1 MKDYSCWYLLTLVLL
16 ARPSHCQEDEP
27 YVPPVAPATTEAR
40 DVMSG
45 VVLPE
50 GFELSLFAAEP
61 LLANPVAFALDNQM
75 RFFVAETF
83 RLNSGVTDM
92 RSHMHWLPD
101 ELAARTV
108 EDRVEY
114 MRRHEGDK
122 FAAGYLVEQE
132 RVTRLVD
139 RDGDGQ
145 ADVATTYAG
154 GFADPAAGVASGIL
168 PLGDDLYFACI
179 PDMWRLWDHD
189 GDGRED
195 GREVQ
200 HTGWGVH
207 TALAGHDMHGLVR
220 GPDGRLYWSIGDR
233 GFHVEHDGH
242 VFAHH
247 HAGAVLRSELDGS
260 GLEIFA
266 TGLRNPQDLVFDDY
280 GNLFTG
286 DNNSDGGD
294 RARWVYL
301 VEGGESGW
309 RQAYQFLWQPVSRG
323 PWNDELLWEPHH
335 AGQPAYITPPVA
347 NFADGPSGITY
358 YPGAGWG
365 PEYKGSFFLCD
376 FRGDASY
383 SGVHRFQMEERGA
396 GFALVGAEKFLW
408 NCLPTDVQI
417 GSDGSMY
424 YSDWVHGWDKTGKG
438 RIYGVHPVGADFADE
453 REEVRSLLALGM
465 AERSAHEL
473 QALMGH
479 AHQTVRLEAQW
490 ELVDRVL
497 TGAGAS
503 KQENLD
509 VLLAA
514 ALGAWPQSLG
524 EAGEFGRLHGIW
536 GSGQILRAGG
546 PAGRQVWAT
555 LAVLHKDADRRVR
568 AQWLKVLSEAPTPLA
583 SALALRGLS
592 DPEAR
597 VRFFAAQCLASLGRA
612 GIRESEFASALL
624 HLVEA
629 EGGEDPWLRH
639 AAVRALAYQADG
651 AELEALHADD
661 RIRVREAAIVALRT
675 QGDDLIATFL
685 ADPEHA
691 LVAEA
696 ARAIYDRPIAGA
708 MEDLA
713 QLLSGLDDSDP
724 GLARRAMAAH
734 WRIHT
739 PRSARAIADWGL
751 ACSSESLGA
760 EALGLLADW
769 QAPNAIDPV
778 MGEWRP
784 VVADENSLSSE
795 WIEGLGRQALE
806 KEEWSRARWSVWLN
820 LARGGGAESS
830 EVLAA
835 LARGSVGNAGAVQQ
849 AALQSAL
856 DHDHVELDAILWDC
870 SDSPL
875 PGVRIVALR
884 ALARSEPDRALA
896 PLVKAYGSAMTAGAF
911 PDARLALE
919 VLAECQAS
927 GTEAHL
933 LEWIEDLCDQGGVG
947 PVALELERSAVRLGT
962 PTLDL
967 ALDRLRQ
974 ARASTDRAL
983 SDWVWALEGGDRE
996 AGRVIFLKKTETEC
1010 LRCHAFGD
1018 QGGSEVGPD
1027 LTHVGD
1033 RLSPLELL
1041 RSVREPGAE
1050 IAVGFEDWLLQLD
1063 DGETLVGR
1071 ILEEEEGWLTLETPQ
1086 KETLE
1091 VEETAIVGRK
1101 RGPSSMPEDLSHALS
1116 QEELR
1121 DLIAFLASCVEQQGA
1136 VSGRK

>member
-1 MKDYSCWYLLTLVLL
+1 MKDPALWHLFTLAFLVES
-16 ARPSHCQEDEP
+16 AYCQEGEP

-50 GFELSLFAAEP
+50 GFRLSLFAAEP
-61 LLANPVAFALDNQM
+61 LLANPVAFALDGQM

-92 RSHMHWLPD
+92 RSHMNWLPD

-108 EDRVEY
+108 SDRVEY
-114 MRRHEGDK
+114 MRKHEGDK
-122 FAAGYLVEQE
+122 FSAGYMVEQE

-145 ADVATTYAG
+145 ADVATIYAG
-154 GFADPAAGVASGIL
+154 GFADPAAGVAAGIL

-179 PDMWRLWDHD
+179 PDMWRLWDQD
-189 GDGRED
+189 GDGRAD
-195 GREVQ
+195 GRERQ

-220 GPDGRLYWSIGDR
+220 GADGRLYWSIGDR

-309 RQAYQFLWQPVSRG
+309 RQAYQFLREPVSRG
-323 PWNDELLWEPHH
+323 PWNDELLWEPYHE
-335 AGQPAYITPPVA
+335 GQPAYITPPVA

-365 PEYKGSFFLCD
+365 PEYRGSFFLCD

-383 SGVHRFQMEERGA
+383 SGIHRFQMEERGA
-396 GFALVGAEKFLW
+396 GFTLVGAEKFLW

-438 RIYGVHPVGADFADE
+438 RIYGVHPIGDEYVGE
-453 REEVRSLLALGM
+453 REEVRALLAAGM
-465 AERSAHEL
+465 TERGAHEL
-473 QALMGH
+473 GTLIGH
-479 AHQTVRLEAQW
+479 DHQTVRLEAQW
-490 ELVDRVL
+490 ELVDRAL
-497 TGAGAS
+497 TGPS
-503 KQENLD
+503 SSRKDSLD

-514 ALGAWPQSLG
+514 ARGEWERPLGVP
-524 EAGEFGRLHGIW
+524 GEFTRLHGIW
-536 GSGQILRAGG
+536 GAGQIMRAGG
-546 PAGRQVWAT
+546 SAGRQVWAS
-555 LAVLHKDADRRVR
+555 LSVLHKDPDRRVR
-568 AQWLKVLSEAPTPLA
+568 AQWFKVLSESPSSLA
-583 SALALRGLS
+583 MASALRGLS

-597 VRFFAAQCLASLGRA
+597 VRFFAAQCLASLGRE
-612 GIRESEFASALL
+612 GIREPELVPALL
-624 HLVEA
+624 RLIET
-629 EGGEDPWLRH
+629 EDGEDPWMRH
-639 AAVRALAYQADG
+639 AAVRALAYQAGG
-651 AELEALHADD
+651 AELEALHSDD
-661 RIRVREAAIVALRT
+661 RIRVREAAIVALRS
-675 QGDDLIATFL
+675 QGDGRIARYL
-685 ADPEHA
+685 ADPEHT

-696 ARAIYDRPIAGA
+696 ARAIYDRPIPGA

-713 QLLSGLDDSDP
+713 HMLEGLDDSDP
-724 GLARRAMAAH
+724 ALARRAMAAQ

-739 PRSARAIADWGL
+739 QASARALADWGL
-751 ACSSESLGA
+751 ACPSESLGA
-760 EALGLLADW
+760 EALGLLMDW
-769 QAPNAIDPV
+769 QDPDAIDPV
-778 MGEWRP
+778 MGEWRT
-784 VVADENSLSSE
+784 VVADENSLSDD
-795 WIEGLGRQALE
+795 WIESLGRQAQQRG
-806 KEEWSRARWSVWLN
+806 EWANARWSAWLDLMGGRE
-820 LARGGGAESS
+820 LASS
-830 EVLAA
+830 KVLAA
-835 LARGSVGNAGAVQQ
+835 LARGEVGNAGTIQQ
-849 AALQSAL
+849 AALQCAL
-856 DHDHVELDAILWDC
+856 DGEHAELDAILWDC

-875 PGVRIVALR
+875 RGVRIVALR
-884 ALARSEPDRALA
+884 ALARSEPDRALVA
-896 PLVKAYGSAMTAGAF
+896 LVKAYGSALQSGDLS
-911 PDARLALE
+911 DARLALE
-919 VLAECQAS
+919 VLSECQAS
-927 GTEAHL
+927 GTEAYL
-933 LEWIEDLCDQGGVG
+933 LEWLEELCAQGGVG
-947 PVALELERSAVRLGT
+947 PVALELERAAARLGS

-974 ARASTDRAL
+974 ARAGTDRAL
-983 SDWVWALEGGDRE
+983 AEWLWALEGGDMV
-996 AGRVIFLKKTETEC
+996 AGRQIFLEKTETEC
-1010 LRCHAFGD
+1010 LRCHAFDG

-1027 LTHVGD
+1027 LTHVGS
-1033 RLSPLELL
+1033 RLSSMEIL

-1050 IAVGFEDWLLQLD
+1050 IAEGFEDWLLLLD
-1063 DGETLVGR
+1063 DGEALVGR
-1071 ILEEEEGWLTLETPQ
+1071 ILGEEEGWLTLETPQ

-1091 VEETAIVGRK
+1091 VEDISIVERK
-1101 RGPSSMPEDLSHALS
+1101 RGPSSMPEDVSHALS

-1121 DLIAFLASCVEQQGA
+1121 DLIAFLASCVE
-1136 VSGRK
+1136 